1 MGSWSVYCG
10 ISRITITSG
19 RECVFLPLIENK
31 THQGY
36 DKYIPATLPIFGEY
50 NDYGGIE
57 NIVQDKNVKL
67 IEKIYNCSIDDFCA
81 FLTDVRRDYGD
92 DYSDWHGKENLK
104 ELENFKYMWIDRE
117 VWNYLVSYHP
127 NGYGRTGDF
136 DMGNPSFLKALGFEY
151 IGKTKN
157 KRYTDHYRY
166 TNGDTLVN
174 IQSDGTWCHLLNN
187 DNSGLYRINDFKI
200 LGVDTTKFDG
210 KEEQNAFEIFDD
222 KTRIQ
227 KLGWVVGIERTYVNE
242 LEMEEMYAK
251 LDENVCKE
259 IEEKEKKR
267 TDELKQKMKKQFGDE
282 YKESDLDAIFTP
294 VTKRGLGI
302 THVYAKL
309 IKDNDFICSTMADMV
324 TLKHN
329 MYCASTSWEPYIFYI
344 TPQCGEHA
352 IHQKMLEAFAKI
364 NRDYLTEIG
373 YDENEDEDGE

>member
-50 NDYGGIE
+50 DDYGGIE
-57 NIVQDKNVKL
+57 NIVQDENVKL
-67 IEKIYNCSIDDFCA
+67 IEKTYNCSIEDFCA
-81 FLTDVRRDYGD
+81 FLTDVRRDYD
-92 DYSDWHGKENLK
+92 NDYSDWYGKEHLK
-104 ELENFKYMWIDRE
+104 PLEALKYMWIDRE
-117 VWNYLVSYHP
+117 VWNFLVSYHP

-136 DMGNPSFLKALGFEY
+136 DMGNPSFLKALGFEH
-151 IGKTKN
+151 IGKTKDE
-157 KRYTDHYRY
+157 RYSEHYRY

-174 IQSDGTWCHLLNN
+174 IQTDGTWCHLLNN
-187 DNSGLYRINDFKI
+187 ENSILYCLNDFKK

-210 KEEQNAFEIFDD
+210 KEEHNAFEIFDY

-227 KLGWVVGIERTYVNE
+227 KLGYIIGIDRTYVNE
-242 LEMEEMYAK
+242 LEMEKLYVE
-251 LDENVCKE
+251 LDEDVRKQ
-259 IEEKEKKR
+259 IEEKKKKR
-267 TDELKQKMKKQFGDE
+267 TDELKEKLIKQYGDKLNDE
-282 YKESDLDAIFTP
+282 QFDNIFIP
-294 VTKRGLGI
+294 VTKRGLSI

-309 IKDNDFICSTMADMV
+309 IKDNNFICSSLADMV

-329 MYCASTSWEPYIFYI
+329 MYCASTSWEPYILFI

-352 IHQKMLEAFAKI
+352 IHQKMLEVFAKI
-364 NRDYLTEIG
+364 NKEIMAENG
-373 YDENEDEDGE
+373 SDEEE